1 MVSDYDEKDAII
13 AKLTAKI
20 KRQKTA
26 IAKYEEAIV
35 LYKEALVNI
44 LGQKNGQEKSRE
56 EN

>member
-35 LYKEALVNI
+35 LYKEAIVNI